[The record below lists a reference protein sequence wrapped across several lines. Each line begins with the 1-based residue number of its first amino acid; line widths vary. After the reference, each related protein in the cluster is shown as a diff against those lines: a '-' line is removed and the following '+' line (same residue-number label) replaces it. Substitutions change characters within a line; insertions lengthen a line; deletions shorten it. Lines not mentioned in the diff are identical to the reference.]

1 MNAVK
6 ILSSDPEL
14 QALRTS
20 CEASSSREIKKSSS
34 FEVSKVICRSLISFE
49 HFLKPQS
56 SDSEMKK
63 REDLNFSQILD
74 LEKTKKRSLSLKL
87 VIYFLSI

>member
-63 REDLNFSQILD
+63 
-74 LEKTKKRSLSLKL
+74 EKTLTLVRFLIWKKQRNEVFLLS
-87 VIYFLSI
+87 